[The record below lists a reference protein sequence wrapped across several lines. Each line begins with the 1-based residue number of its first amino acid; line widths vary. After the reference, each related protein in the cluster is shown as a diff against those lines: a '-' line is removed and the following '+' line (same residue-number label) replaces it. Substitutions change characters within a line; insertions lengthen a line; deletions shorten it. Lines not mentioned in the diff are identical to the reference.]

1 MLGNEVFM
9 YRKLIML
16 LQENGMGEIEA
27 ERLAAHILEMLT
39 SFVNKKLI

>member
-1 MLGNEVFM
+1 MLGNEMFM

-16 LQENGMGEIEA
+16 LQENGLGETEA

-39 SFVNKKLI
+39 AFVNKKLI